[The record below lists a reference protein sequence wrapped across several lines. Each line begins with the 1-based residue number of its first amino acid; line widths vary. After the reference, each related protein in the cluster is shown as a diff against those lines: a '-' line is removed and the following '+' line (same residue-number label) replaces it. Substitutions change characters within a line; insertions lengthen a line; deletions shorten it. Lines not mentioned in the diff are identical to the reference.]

1 MSDTLITVNN
11 ASKKFC
17 RDLKRS
23 LWYGVKDLGAEL
35 TGRRNGHRDL
45 RKHEF
50 WALRDVSFELRRGE
64 SLGLIGRNG
73 AGKSTL
79 LRLLN
84 GLIKPDQ
91 GRITMRGRIGALIE
105 LGAGFNP
112 ILTGRENIYNNAA
125 VLGLSKK
132 QIDCVIDEIIDFAG
146 IDEFIDA
153 PVQSYSSGMRVR
165 LGFAVA
171 AHLKPDVLLV
181 DEVLAVGDMAFRRKC
196 LRHML
201 SYIKNGGALVFVSHN
216 MQSVQSLCN
225 RSVFLD
231 RGQLEFEGTTTEAV
245 NLYFETQQTS
255 NGGKLEGEANV
266 ELSDENPVVIEEV
279 EICPSNST
287 HIRTGES
294 VRVVIHYRSIK
305 NIDPVIWNFSIWTED
320 QQVRLTT
327 ATSQS
332 SNINYQVI
340 RGKGQLRC
348 TIPKLILVPGT
359 YAIKAAIFDL
369 NRYPIARFGWENSPV
384 LFTVKGSVNEVT
396 NARVIV
402 GDLFIM
408 NIKWDRWISL

>member
-1 MSDTLITVNN
+1 MSDTLITVDNV
-11 ASKKFC
+11 SKKFC
-17 RDLKRS
+17 RSLKRS
-23 LWYGVKDLGAEL
+23 LWYGVRDLGAEL
-35 TGRRNGHRDL
+35 TGRSNGHSDL
-45 RKHEF
+45 RKQEF
-50 WALRDVSFELRRGE
+50 WALKDVSFELRRGE

-84 GLIKPDQ
+84 GLIKPDE
-91 GRITMRGRIGALIE
+91 GWITMRGRIGALIA

-132 QIDCVIDEIIDFAG
+132 QVDHVIGDIIDFAG
-146 IDEFIDA
+146 IHEFIDS

-171 AHLKPDVLLV
+171 AHLEPDVLLV

-201 SYIKNGGALVFVSHN
+201 RYIKNGGALVFVSHN
-216 MQSVQSLCN
+216 MHFVQSLCN

-231 RGQLEFEGTTTEAV
+231 RGQLEFEGNTTEAV
-245 NLYFETQQTS
+245 NLYFETQQTPD
-255 NGGKLEGEANV
+255 GGKLEGEANV

-279 EICPSNST
+279 EICPRINSN

-305 NIDPVIWNFSIWTED
+305 NIDPVIWNFCIWTGD

-340 RGKGQLRC
+340 RGKGQLKC
-348 TIPKLILVPGT
+348 AIPNLILVPGT
-359 YAIKAAIFDL
+359 YAIKASIFDL
-369 NRYPIARFGWENSPV
+369 EARYPIARFGWENSPV

-408 NIKWDRWISL
+408 NIKWDR

>member
-1 MSDTLITVNN
+1 MSDTLITVDNV
-11 ASKKFC
+11 SKKFC
-17 RDLKRS
+17 RNLKRS

-35 TGRRNGHRDL
+35 TGRSNGHRDL
-45 RKHEF
+45 RRHEF
-50 WALRDVSFELRRGE
+50 WALKDISFQLRRGE

-91 GRITMRGRIGALIE
+91 GRITMRGRIGALIA

-132 QIDCVIDEIIDFAG
+132 QIDHVLDEIIDFAG
-146 IDEFIDA
+146 IEEFIDA

-216 MQSVQSLCN
+216 MHFVQSLCN
-225 RSVFLD
+225 KSVFID
-231 RGQLEFEGTTTEAV
+231 QGKLEFKGNTTEAV
-245 NLYFETQQTS
+245 NLYFETQQTPG
-255 NGGKLEGEANV
+255 GGKLESKANV
-266 ELSDENPVVIEEV
+266 ELSDNNPVVIEEV
-279 EICPSNST
+279 EICPINGNE
-287 HIRTGES
+287 IRTGES
-294 VRVVIHYRSIK
+294 VEVILHYRAITKLGAIS
-305 NIDPVIWNFSIWTED
+305 WGFSIWTED
-320 QQVRLTT
+320 QWVRI
-327 ATSQS
+327 TSCRAKF
-332 SNINYQVI
+332 SNIKYRITEGV
-340 RGKGQLRC
+340 GQLGC
-348 TIPKLILVPGT
+348 MIPRLPLVAGT
-359 YAIKAAIFDL
+359 YALKATIGDPEIAS
-369 NRYPIARFGWENSPV
+369 PIAEIGLNSAPMF
-384 LFTVKGSVNEVT
+384 FTVKGWPGELHNRS
-396 NARVIV
+396 ALD
-402 GDLFIM
+402 GDLFLLDV
-408 NIKWDRWISL
+408 KWKE